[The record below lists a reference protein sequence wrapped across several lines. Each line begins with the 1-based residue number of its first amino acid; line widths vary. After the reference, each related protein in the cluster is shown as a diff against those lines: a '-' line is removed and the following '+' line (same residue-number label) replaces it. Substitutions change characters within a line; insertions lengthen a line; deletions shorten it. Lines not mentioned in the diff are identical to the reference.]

1 MSVDIIHTGRDNIV
15 AKKNRSIA
23 KIYFGKGKVRR
34 DIYSKLHSIDVNG
47 IYFQK
52 VRYRLLRSLYD
63 NSQIRELRKHSQ
75 KDFRKTSMISLV
87 YAKLNPKGL
96 TRKQYRHLRKGIEL
110 LGKHNILH
118 GDLPDNVML
127 NKNTGMPIII
137 DFDEA
142 RLDSKNTSMDYNAF
156 LSHYKVSK

>member
-15 AKKNRSIA
+15 AKKNRSIV

-63 NSQIRELRKHSQ
+63 NS
-75 KDFRKTSMISLV
+75 
-87 YAKLNPKGL
+87 
-96 TRKQYRHLRKGIEL
+96 
-110 LGKHNILH
+110 
-118 GDLPDNVML
+118 
-127 NKNTGMPIII
+127 
-137 DFDEA
+137 
-142 RLDSKNTSMDYNAF
+142 
-156 LSHYKVSK
+156 

>member
-1 MSVDIIHTGRDNIV
+1 
-15 AKKNRSIA
+15 
-23 KIYFGKGKVRR
+23 
-34 DIYSKLHSIDVNG
+34 
-47 IYFQK
+47 
-52 VRYRLLRSLYD
+52 
-63 NSQIRELRKHSQ
+63 
-75 KDFRKTSMISLV
+75 MISPV
-87 YAKLNPKGL
+87 YAELNPKGL

-127 NKNTGMPIII
+127 NKKTPSGMPIII

>member
-1 MSVDIIHTGRDNIV
+1 MVM
-15 AKKNRSIA
+15 
-23 KIYFGKGKVRR
+23 
-34 DIYSKLHSIDVNG
+34 
-47 IYFQK
+47 
-52 VRYRLLRSLYD
+52 SLYSYD
-63 NSQIRELRKHSQ
+63 FNVFNVSYTCCGTGIGMKSNLKP
-75 KDFRKTSMISLV
+75 KDFRKTAMISPV

-127 NKNTGMPIII
+127 NKTTGMPIII